1 MPTKKTAKQKAAD
14 KAKAIL
20 LAKKKRKYPSG
31 QNAPQ
36 SKAYSM
42 ENDKEVV
49 AKPTGYRWTD
59 EGAKKLGKK
68 IGVRPTQED
77 VENYRNKTFK
87 IPRKPN
93 PMSED
98 GSYRYVY
105 IERRADKADLVRS
118 KKLEVGGALTSM
130 IGEANAD
137 PRFDINSPMFKKGG
151 VSQSAPQS
159 KHYNEF
165 RDIEKRAKPVGFRY
179 TERLAKRLGV
189 SPFAKPTDAH
199 IEKYNGNG
207 VYWENR
213 ADKSDMSQRMKFE
226 DGGFYARGG
235 SPRIANSESRS
246 YTENMLPFKANNLE
260 AKTLE
265 NGDYVVLSYGYYPIW
280 FWCKRNNTWYGN
292 TNKFSMTTAK
302 QISQTRPSYQA
313 NMVSRTQL
321 DEMMAKSIEGHDFES
336 MDDEPNV

>member
-1 MPTKKTAKQKAAD
+1 
-14 KAKAIL
+14 
-20 LAKKKRKYPSG
+20 
-31 QNAPQ
+31 
-36 SKAYSM
+36 
-42 ENDKEVV
+42 
-49 AKPTGYRWTD
+49 
-59 EGAKKLGKK
+59 
-68 IGVRPTQED
+68 
-77 VENYRNKTFK
+77 
-87 IPRKPN
+87 
-93 PMSED
+93 MSQRMKFED
-98 GSYRYVY
+98 GGFYAR
-105 IERRADKADLVRS
+105 
-118 KKLEVGGALTSM
+118 GGT
-130 IGEANAD
+130 
-137 PRFDINSPMFKKGG
+137 P
-151 VSQSAPQS
+151 QSAPQS